1 MPEFYVVA
9 SEEQLYCA
17 KVQAENEEEA
27 ARIASELTEHEFE
40 YLDVG
45 TWKIIDIQKIQQ
57 KPKQAKL
64 F

>member
-9 SEEQLYCA
+9 SEEQLYFA
-17 KVQAENEEEA
+17 KVEAEDDQEA
-27 ARIASELTEHEFE
+27 ARIASELTEHDFE

-45 TWKIIDIQKIQQ
+45 HWKIVDVQKIHQ
-57 KPKQAKL
+57 KPKQAML

>member
-9 SEEQLYCA
+9 SEEQLYFA
-17 KVQAENEEEA
+17 RVTAEDEEKA
-27 ARIASELTEHEFE
+27 AQLASELTERDFE

-45 TWKIIDIQKIQQ
+45 NWKIVDIQKIQQ

>member
-9 SEEQLYCA
+9 SEEQLYFA
-17 KVQAENEEEA
+17 KVTAEDEEKA
-27 ARIASELTEHEFE
+27 AQLASELTERDFE

-45 TWKIIDIQKIQQ
+45 NWKIVDIQKIHQ

>member
-9 SEEQLYCA
+9 SEEQLYFA
-17 KVQAENEEEA
+17 KVVADDEEKA
-27 ARIASELTEHEFE
+27 ARIASELTEHDFE

-45 TWKIIDIQKIQQ
+45 NWKIVDVQKIHQ
-57 KPKQAKL
+57 KPKQAML